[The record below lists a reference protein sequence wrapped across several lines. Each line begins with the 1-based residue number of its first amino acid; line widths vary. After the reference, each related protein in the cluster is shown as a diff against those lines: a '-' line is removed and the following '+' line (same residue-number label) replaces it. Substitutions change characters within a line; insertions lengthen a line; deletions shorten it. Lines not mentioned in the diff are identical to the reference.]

1 MAKRPVILAP
11 DRRLKVKSEAVETVD
26 DKVRALLDDLMD
38 TMYAEDGIGLAAIQI
53 GVPKRCLVVDVH
65 VADGP
70 PAPLKLVN
78 PTIVWRA
85 EETRVCEEGCLSF
98 PEQFAEVKRSTSI
111 RVRYQDENG
120 ELRELEAGEMLAICL
135 QHEMDHLDGILFVD
149 HLSLIK
155 RNIVL
160 RKMAKAK
167 RTADTSD

>member
-11 DRRLKVKSEAVETVD
+11 DRRLKVKSETVAAVD
-26 DKVRALLDDLMD
+26 DEVRALLDDLMD
-38 TMYAEDGIGLAAIQI
+38 TMYAEDGIGLAAIQV
-53 GVPKRCLVVDVH
+53 GVAKRCLVVDVH
-65 VADGP
+65 GP
-70 PAPLKLVN
+70 DEPSRPLKMVN
-78 PTIVWRA
+78 PTIVWHA
-85 EETRVCEEGCLSF
+85 EETQVCEEGCLSF
-98 PEQFAEVKRSTSI
+98 PEQFAEVTRATSI

-120 ELRELEAGEMLAICL
+120 ELRELEADEMLAICL

-167 RTADTSD
+167 RTTDTRD